1 MVKINYEP
9 SEVLISP
16 REPYNKNTVWIHPMK
31 DNIEIKIYDSG
42 WRIIAQTKDIGLSN
56 EAKNQVEEIAEELR
70 TAIVEILK
78 KQFGKFSSNNNI
90 LYKKY
95 KSLEE
100 RIENLEDRFD
110 RLNKK
115 YSTFRKNGK

>member
-31 DNIEIKIYDSG
+31 DNIEIKIYDDE

-56 EAKNQVEEIAEELR
+56 KAKNQVEEIAEELR
-70 TAIVEILK
+70 IAITEILK
-78 KQFGKFSSNNNI
+78 KQFGKFSSNSNI
-90 LYKKY
+90 LYNKC

-100 RIENLEDRFD
+100 RIENLEDKFN